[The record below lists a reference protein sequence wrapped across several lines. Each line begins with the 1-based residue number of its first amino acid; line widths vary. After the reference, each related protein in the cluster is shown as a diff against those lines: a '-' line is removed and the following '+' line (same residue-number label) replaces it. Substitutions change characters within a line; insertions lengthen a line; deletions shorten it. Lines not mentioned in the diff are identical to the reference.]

1 MLDAAQTQDL
11 LRDYLQQSAI
21 ELLSDSGAQFE
32 TNEAFEWTPEV
43 VAILGFA
50 GTDIAGSVALC
61 TSHEC
66 LDELARLGHATL
78 PEDWLGELSNQ
89 LAGRFKRRLAPHG
102 ASFGLSTP
110 VILLGDRLRL
120 AARTKSD
127 GALSAHLDSSI
138 GQVVVWLEIE
148 FRNGFALAA
157 QPKDDGTLIEGEALL
172 F

>member
-1 MLDAAQTQDL
+1 MLDAAQTQNL

-21 ELLSDSGAQFE
+21 ELLSDIGAQFE
-32 TNEAFEWTPEV
+32 ANAVLEWTPEV

-61 TSHEC
+61 TSQAC
-66 LDELARLGHATL
+66 LDALAKLGQATL

-102 ASFGLSTP
+102 ATFGLGTP
-110 VILLGDRLRL
+110 VILLGERLRL
-120 AARTKSD
+120 AARAKGE
-127 GALSAHLDSSI
+127 GALSVHLESSI

-157 QPKDDGTLIEGEALL
+157 QPTDDGTLIEGEALL